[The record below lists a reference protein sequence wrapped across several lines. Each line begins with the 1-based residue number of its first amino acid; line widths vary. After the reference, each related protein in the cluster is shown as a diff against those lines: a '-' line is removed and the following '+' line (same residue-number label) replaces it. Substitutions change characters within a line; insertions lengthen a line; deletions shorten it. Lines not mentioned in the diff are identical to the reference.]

1 MALSFLTSDEAHE
14 LMTRTF
20 NAALVQRRASVVVSS
35 RSSTRIRMKVSQL
48 LQRAAEK
55 AGDPRLSALAL
66 KMRMDAFTKVKET
79 MTKMI
84 DHLLKEKDDEI
95 KHKDVC
101 IENFNKNDR
110 ATEVATQNRD
120 DLQAKIDD
128 DTATI
133 DDLNKSIETLQ
144 AEIAEMKKQLK
155 YAGEDRELANKDFQ
169 ITVADQRATQKLL
182 TASLNVLKGFYEK
195 SALLQRQSQP
205 PSFKKYQKNENA
217 GGVMGMIQSIIDDAK
232 ATEADAIRAEEDS
245 QEDYE
250 DFVKE
255 TNESLEER
263 SKSLMNKQSVKGKT
277 EKAKVE
283 AEVERDEEVST
294 LEQLA
299 AELHDIHID
308 CDFLMKNWDV
318 RVTARDEEVE
328 ALKQGIAMFSGASFS
343 SFAQHYEGAF

>member
-84 DHLLKEKDDEI
+84 DHLLKEKEDEV

-101 IENFNKNDR
+101 VENFNKNDR

-128 DTATI
+128 YAATI
-133 DDLNKSIETLQ
+133 DDLTKSIAALK

-169 ITVADQRATQKLL
+169 ITVADQRTTQKLL

-217 GGVMGMIQSIIDDAK
+217 GGVMGKI
-232 ATEADAIRAEEDS
+232 
-245 QEDYE
+245 
-250 DFVKE
+250 
-255 TNESLEER
+255 
-263 SKSLMNKQSVKGKT
+263 LMNKQSTKGKT
-277 EKAKVE
+277 EKSKVE
-283 AEVERDEEVST
+283 SEVERDEEIAE
-294 LEQLA
+294 LQLLA
-299 AELHDIHID
+299 SELHDIHID
-308 CDFLMKNWDV
+308 CDFLMKNWEI
-318 RVTARDEEVE
+318 RVTARDEEIE

-343 SFAQHYEGAF
+343 SLAQHYQGPF